1 MEAAAL
7 AYKMNMELKKKMNIH
22 YNQMVHTRQQESEP
36 SNK

>member
-22 YNQMVHTRQQESEP
+22 YNQMVQTRQQESEP